1 MKESNRNDRNK
12 KRAMEI
18 KNTFDR
24 LIKNL
29 MQPRK
34 ESVNLKRGQQKLY
47 KLKHKEKKKIQELWN
62 NIKCSNLSVID
73 IPKGEKRLEKE
84 YFKK

>member
-1 MKESNRNDRNK
+1 MKESNRNGRNK
-12 KRAMEI
+12 KRAMEKKKRKKRAMEM

-34 ESVNLKRGQQKLY
+34 ESVNLKRGRNY
-47 KLKHKEKKKIQELWN
+47 IN
-62 NIKCSNLSVID
+62 
-73 IPKGEKRLEKE
+73 
-84 YFKK
+84 